1 MSRWSIAGVAVSAL
15 FFAAG
20 FAAAQEAPA
29 PDWNQVGA
37 EAAGLLST
45 YIQIDTRDPP
55 GRTVEAAAFLEKLL
69 RESGL
74 QVEITGGDPEKPI
87 VVGRLAGTDR
97 GAKPI
102 VLLNHM
108 DVVPVDAAGW
118 SFPPLSGE
126 ISDGMVHGRGAIDM
140 KGFGIIELM
149 ALRELASRGE
159 RPSRDVVFLAV
170 PDEEVGGGMGTG
182 WLAQNRPDLMDAY
195 GVWDEGGIGLSDAL
209 PVPAMFISVTEK
221 QVLWLKLIAEGPA
234 GHGSRPI
241 PNAAPLRLEEA
252 LQRIFADLPP
262 PRLTSLSRRVF
273 ERLGSA
279 VGGFEGFALR
289 RLKNPIVWLFADG
302 LLQQDPLTSALVR
315 DTIALTMLRAGYKP
329 NVIPERAE
337 AVLDCRLLPDT
348 DRKQFLN
355 YVRKT
360 IDDPGIRIEIIQDA
374 PAQPVPAS
382 PTDNPLFAAM
392 QAVTQEV
399 YPGAMVMPFMTL
411 AGTDSRF
418 FRRRGVPA
426 YGFIPVQISKELLAT
441 YHGKDERIPVDVLGP
456 AVRVVYGVLR
466 KM

>member
-1 MSRWSIAGVAVSAL
+1 MSRSSIAGGAFLVL

-20 FAAAQEAPA
+20 FTVAQEVPA
-29 PDWNQVGA
+29 PDWPRVGA
-37 EAAGLLST
+37 RAAGLLSK
-45 YIQIDTRDPP
+45 YIQIDTRNPP
-55 GRTVEAAAFLEKLL
+55 GRTVEAADFLEKLL

-74 QVEITGGDPEKPI
+74 QVERTGGDPEKPI
-87 VVGRLAGTDR
+87 VVGRLHGTDR

-108 DVVPVDAAGW
+108 DVVPTDAARW

-126 ISDGMVHGRGAIDM
+126 ISDGVVHGRGALDM

-149 ALRELASRGE
+149 ALRLLARRGE

-170 PDEEVGGGMGTG
+170 PDEEVGGDMGTA

-209 PVPAMFISVTEK
+209 SVPAMFISVTEK

-241 PNAAPLRLEEA
+241 PNAAPRRLEEG
-252 LQRIFADLPP
+252 LQRIFADLPA
-262 PRLTSLSRRVF
+262 PRLTPLSRQVF
-273 ERLGSA
+273 RRIGSA

-329 NVIPERAE
+329 NVIPEHAE

-348 DRKQFLN
+348 DRKEFLSHL
-355 YVRKT
+355 RKT
-360 IDDPGIRIEIIQDA
+360 IDDPAIRIEILQDA
-374 PAQPVPAS
+374 PAQPPPAS
-382 PTDNPLFAAM
+382 PTDHPLFEAIEE
-392 QAVTQEV
+392 VTHEV
-399 YPGAMVMPFMTL
+399 YPKAMVMPFMTV

-426 YGFIPVQISKELLAT
+426 YGFIPVQVSEKLLPT
-441 YHGKDERIPVDVLGP
+441 FHGIDERIPVDVLGP
-456 AVRVVYGVLR
+456 AVRVVYGVLKR
-466 KM
+466 M